1 MKEKEQWNNEK
12 RHLKRK
18 TEMFQLQRDLEVQQ
32 SPQDSCSTYQI
43 AVQSDSGSLW
53 KPLQEVKKRH
63 AEMSDSLVIQDLFQ
77 EKSLI

>member
-1 MKEKEQWNNEK
+1 M
-12 RHLKRK
+12 
-18 TEMFQLQRDLEVQQ
+18 QQ

-53 KPLQEVKKRH
+53 KPLQEGKKRH